1 MTRPRPRPH
10 APSRR
15 ALAAALAA
23 LALSACTVLEPRAD
37 PTRFFVLAPRAA
49 QGAAA
54 ADAADGAARAD
65 GTPAVL
71 VGPLRLPDYL
81 LRPEVVR
88 RVGPN
93 QLEPSRVDRWAEPLD
108 KAFLR
113 VLALDLAALLPRG
126 SVLAHPAPSA
136 ERPALQIELD
146 AAAFEGDREGRV
158 RLAGLWSLRDL
169 RASDRTVHPFALER
183 QAASPETPAL
193 VEAMSALVAELAA
206 EIARTTGALP
216 R

>member
-10 APSRR
+10 ASSRR
-15 ALAAALAA
+15 SFAAALAA
-23 LALSACTVLEPRAD
+23 LALAACTVLEPRAD

-49 QGAAA
+49 AGAAL
-54 ADAADGAARAD
+54 ADAGGGAV
-65 GTPAVL
+65 PAGAGAGVL

-126 SVLAHPAPSA
+126 SVIAHPAPSS
-136 ERPALQIELD
+136 ERPALQVELD

-158 RLAGLWSLRDL
+158 RLAGFWSLRNL
-169 RASDRTVHPFALER
+169 RASDRAVHPFALER
-183 QAASPETPAL
+183 RAASPETPDL

-206 EIARTTGALP
+206 EIARTAGALP